1 MDDLLILR
9 NQLAKSF
16 AQRCPLHQ
24 INAIWNVGFAESE
37 LQIGAGFEAEDV
49 AVVFTTYND
58 FLCTHSF
65 FETLFLF

>member
-1 MDDLLILR
+1 MDNLLILH
-9 NQLAKSF
+9 NQLAKPI
-16 AQRCPLHQ
+16 AEGCPLHQ
-24 INAIWNVGFAESE
+24 IDAIRNVGFAESE